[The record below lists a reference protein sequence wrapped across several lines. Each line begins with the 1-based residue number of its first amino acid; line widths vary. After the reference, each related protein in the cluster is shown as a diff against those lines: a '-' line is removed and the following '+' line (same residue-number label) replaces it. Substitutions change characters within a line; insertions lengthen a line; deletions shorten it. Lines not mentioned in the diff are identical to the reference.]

1 MACIALILFGV
12 YALLRPYEAG
22 QIAHLKPEDA
32 TGTAEIRISF
42 GGLSLMMG
50 VAPLLLNE
58 PAAYQVV
65 GLVFLGA
72 FVTRIVT
79 LVVDHPQTRSPF
91 ILSGV
96 FELLVGL
103 ILMLR

>member
-1 MACIALILFGV
+1 M
-12 YALLRPYEAG
+12 YALLRPYEAA
-22 QIAHLKPEDA
+22 QIAHLKPDDA
-32 TGTAEIRISF
+32 TGTAEARISF

-50 VAPLLLNE
+50 VGPLLLNE

-65 GLVFLGA
+65 GIAFLGA

-91 ILSGV
+91 VISGV
-96 FELLVGL
+96 FELVVGL
-103 ILMLR
+103 VLLLR